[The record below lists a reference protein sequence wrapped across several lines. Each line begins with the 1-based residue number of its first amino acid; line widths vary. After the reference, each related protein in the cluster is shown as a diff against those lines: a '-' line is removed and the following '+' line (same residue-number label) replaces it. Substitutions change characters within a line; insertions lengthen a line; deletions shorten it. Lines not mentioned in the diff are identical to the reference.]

1 VIHLLHN
8 ADSQDF
14 VYGVNATLRKVP
26 EPGPLS
32 LVAVAL
38 IALLAVRRRGG
49 AKPAA

>member
-1 VIHLLHN
+1 
-8 ADSQDF
+8 
-14 VYGVNATLRKVP
+14 VP